1 MAYYVVVGLGRFG
14 HYLSL
19 TLAERGADVV
29 VIDKEVN
36 AVEAIKDRVFQ
47 AVIGDGTSRNVLEN
61 LGVANAEAVIV
72 ALGPKMEESLL
83 TVHNLKEIGV
93 KRIVAK
99 ANSDA
104 HGKILEALG
113 ADEII
118 FAEKETAVRVGHRL
132 GNRNLL
138 DFLPLNDRYSI
149 REIVVPEHFIGKS
162 LRELDLRSRFEVNV
176 IAIKRMEEIL
186 FPGGESLL
194 NSNDH
199 LVVLGSEKALNRLT
213 PQE

>member
-29 VIDKEVN
+29 VIDKDVN

-61 LGVANAEAVIV
+61 LGVANAEAVVV

-113 ADEII
+113 AEEIV

>member
-72 ALGPKMEESLL
+72 ALGPKMEERLL

>member
-29 VIDKEVN
+29 VIDKDVN

>member
-29 VIDKEVN
+29 VIDKDAN

-61 LGVANAEAVIV
+61 LGVANAEAVVV

>member
-61 LGVANAEAVIV
+61 LGVANAAAVVV
-72 ALGPKMEESLL
+72 ALGPKMEDSLL

-113 ADEII
+113 ADEIV

>member
-29 VIDKEVN
+29 VIDKDAN

-113 ADEII
+113 ADEIV

>member
-1 MAYYVVVGLGRFG
+1 MADYVVVGLGRFG

-72 ALGPKMEESLL
+72 ALGPKMEDSLL

-113 ADEII
+113 ADEIV

>member
-29 VIDKEVN
+29 VIDKDAN

-61 LGVANAEAVIV
+61 LGVANAEAVVV

-113 ADEII
+113 ADEIV

>member
-29 VIDKEVN
+29 VIDKDVN

-61 LGVANAEAVIV
+61 LGVANAEAVVV

-113 ADEII
+113 ADEIV

>member
-61 LGVANAEAVIV
+61 LGVANAEAVVV

-113 ADEII
+113 ADEIV

>member
-29 VIDKEVN
+29 VIDKDVN

-61 LGVANAEAVIV
+61 LGVANAEAVVV

-104 HGKILEALG
+104 HGTILEALG
-113 ADEII
+113 ADEIV

>member
-29 VIDKEVN
+29 VIDKDVN

-61 LGVANAEAVIV
+61 LGVANAEAVVV

-113 ADEII
+113 ADEIV

-194 NSNDH
+194 NSDDH

>member
-1 MAYYVVVGLGRFG
+1 MAYYVVVGLGSFG

-29 VIDKEVN
+29 VIDKDVN

-61 LGVANAEAVIV
+61 LGVANAEAVVV

-113 ADEII
+113 ADEIV

>member
-29 VIDKEVN
+29 VIDKDVN

-61 LGVANAEAVIV
+61 LGVANAEAVVV

-113 ADEII
+113 ADEIV

-149 REIVVPEHFIGKS
+149 REIVVPEHFIGKT

>member
-29 VIDKEVN
+29 VIDKDAN

>member
-61 LGVANAEAVIV
+61 LGVANAEAVVV

>member
-1 MAYYVVVGLGRFG
+1 M
-14 HYLSL
+14 
-19 TLAERGADVV
+19 
-29 VIDKEVN
+29 
-36 AVEAIKDRVFQ
+36 
-47 AVIGDGTSRNVLEN
+47 
-61 LGVANAEAVIV
+61 
-72 ALGPKMEESLL
+72 
-83 TVHNLKEIGV
+83 

-113 ADEII
+113 ADEIV

>member
-113 ADEII
+113 ADEIV

>member
-61 LGVANAEAVIV
+61 LGVANAEAVVV

-113 ADEII
+113 ADEIV

-132 GNRNLL
+132 GTRNLL

>member
-29 VIDKEVN
+29 VIDKDVN

-47 AVIGDGTSRNVLEN
+47 AGIGDGTSRNVLEN
-61 LGVANAEAVIV
+61 LGVANAEAVVV

-113 ADEII
+113 ADEIV

>member
-29 VIDKEVN
+29 VIDKDVN
-36 AVEAIKDRVFQ
+36 AVEAIKEQVFQ

-61 LGVANAEAVIV
+61 LGVANAEAVVV

-113 ADEII
+113 ADEIV

>member
-47 AVIGDGTSRNVLEN
+47 AVIGDWTSRNVLEN

>member
-29 VIDKEVN
+29 VIDKDAN

-61 LGVANAEAVIV
+61 LGVANAEAVVV

-113 ADEII
+113 ADEIV

-194 NSNDH
+194 NSDDH

>member
-29 VIDKEVN
+29 VIDKDVN
-36 AVEAIKDRVFQ
+36 AVEAVKDKVFQ

-61 LGVANAEAVIV
+61 LGVANAEVVVV

-113 ADEII
+113 ADEIV

>member
-29 VIDKEVN
+29 VIDKDVN

-113 ADEII
+113 ADEIV

>member
-194 NSNDH
+194 NPNDH

>member
-29 VIDKEVN
+29 VIDKDVN

-61 LGVANAEAVIV
+61 LGVANAEAVVV

-99 ANSDA
+99 
-104 HGKILEALG
+104 ILEALG
-113 ADEII
+113 ADEIV

-199 LVVLGSEKALNRLT
+199 LVVLESEKALNRLT

>member
-29 VIDKEVN
+29 VIDKDVN

-61 LGVANAEAVIV
+61 LGVANAEAVVV